1 MINEARQHDL
11 LLLGLALITEFD
23 LVPCPLLVSDS
34 QGGVLQVNNNFLT
47 VLGGDRSSWL
57 DRPMDALF
65 PLASRIFLQTHVW
78 PMLLREGE
86 VKELRLQIWNAAKQS
101 LPVLVNCQRTTR
113 DGVNTYHWLFF
124 ISHQR
129 TQYEAELLAARKRAD
144 LMAQHHQQ
152 SERFLRAVTN
162 AVPSLIAY
170 WDRDLRCQFFNQG
183 YLDWCGK
190 QPAEMQGASIG
201 TVLGEDLFAR
211 NEPHIQTALQAVSQE
226 FEREFT
232 KSDGTLGST
241 WAQYIPDVD
250 ASGVVL
256 GFYEVGTDVTRIKDA
271 DAAIRLS
278 ASVFNA
284 TTEGILVTDT
294 AGVLLS
300 VNPAFC
306 VITGYAAPEVL
317 GHNLRTLKWGGHGAD
332 FHAELWSTLVRCGQW
347 RGELW
352 CTRKDGGVYLE
363 DLSVTSIRDVNGQV
377 LRYVGVFSDI
387 SERNKRDE
395 QIRHMAQHDALTD
408 LPNRSL
414 MMERLNQQLEL
425 SVREPRPL
433 GVLFLDLDG
442 FKAVNDQLGHDTGD
456 LVLKTVAQRLKGLL
470 RTTDTVA
477 RLGGDEFVILLHH
490 PEGYEAI
497 IQIAERVIAVI
508 NSPIVAGERVAKV
521 GTSIGIAVH
530 PEHGTNADRLLM
542 RADHAMY
549 QAKRSGKNT
558 FRFSE

>member
-1 MINEARQHDL
+1 MV
-11 LLLGLALITEFD
+11 TEFD
-23 LVPCPLLVSDS
+23 LVPCPLLVSNS
-34 QGGVLQVNNNFLT
+34 QGGVLQVNNNFLA

-78 PMLLREGE
+78 PMVLRDGE
-86 VKELRLQIWNAAKQS
+86 VKELRLQVLNAAKQA
-101 LPVLVNCQRTTR
+101 LPVFVNCQRATR
-113 DGVNTYHWLFF
+113 EGVDTYHWLFF

-190 QPAEMQGASIG
+190 KPAQMQGASIR

-211 NEPHIQTALQAVSQE
+211 NEPHIQTALQGVVQE

-278 ASVFNA
+278 ASVFSA
-284 TTEGILVTDT
+284 ITEGILVTDT

-306 VITGYAAPEVL
+306 HITGYAAPDVL
-317 GHNLRTLKWGGHGAD
+317 GHNLRVLQWGRHGAD

-352 CTRKDGGVYLE
+352 CSRKDGGIYLE
-363 DLSVTSIRDVNGQV
+363 DLSVTSIRDANGQV

-395 QIRHMAQHDALTD
+395 QIRHMALHDGLTD

-414 MMERLNQQLEL
+414 MMERLNQLLEL

-442 FKAVNDQLGHDTGD
+442 FKAVNDQLGHDAGD
-456 LVLKTVAQRLKGLL
+456 VVLKTVAERLRGLL
-470 RTTDTVA
+470 RASDTVA

-490 PEGYEAI
+490 PQSHEAI

-530 PEHGTNADRLLM
+530 PEHGTSADQLLM

-549 QAKRSGKNT
+549 LAKRSGKNT

>member
-1 MINEARQHDL
+1 M
-11 LLLGLALITEFD
+11 ITEYD
-23 LVPCPLLVSDS
+23 LVPCPLLVSDR
-34 QGGVLQVNNNFLT
+34 QGCVLQVNSNFLA

-57 DRPMDALF
+57 DRPMDAIF

-78 PMLLREGE
+78 PMLLRDGE
-86 VKELRLQIWNAAKQS
+86 VKELRLQVLDAGKQA
-101 LPVLVNCQRTTR
+101 LPVFVNCQRATR
-113 DGVNTYHWLFF
+113 DDVDTYHWLFF
-124 ISHQR
+124 ISHER
-129 TQYEAELLAARKRAD
+129 IRYEAELLAARKRAD
-144 LMAQHHQQ
+144 SMAQHHQQ
-152 SERFLRAVTN
+152 GERFLRAVTN

-183 YLDWCGK
+183 YLDWFK
-190 QPAEMQGASIG
+190 KTPAEMQGASIRS
-201 TVLGEDLFAR
+201 VLGEDLFVR
-211 NEPHIQTALQAVSQE
+211 NEPHIQAALEGVSQE

-232 KSDGTLGST
+232 KFDSTLGST

-256 GFYEVGTDVTRIKDA
+256 GVYEVGTDVTPIKDA

-284 TTEGILVTDT
+284 TTEGIMVTDT

-306 VITGYAAPEVL
+306 HITGYAATDVL
-317 GHNLRTLKWGGHGAD
+317 GHSLRIIQPGQHDAD
-332 FHAELWSTLVRCGQW
+332 FHDQMWRTVVTSGHW

-352 CTRKDGGVYLE
+352 CTRKDGGLYLQ
-363 DLSVTSIRDVNGQV
+363 DLSVTSIRDANGLV
-377 LRYVGVFSDI
+377 VRYVGVFSDI

-395 QIRHMAQHDALTD
+395 QIRHMALHDGLTD
-408 LPNRSL
+408 LPNRRL
-414 MMERLNQQLEL
+414 MMERLNQLLDL

-456 LVLKTVAQRLKGLL
+456 LVLKTVAQRVKGLL
-470 RTTDTVA
+470 RTADTVA
-477 RLGGDEFVILLHH
+477 RLGGDEFVILLHN
-490 PEGYEAI
+490 PESHDALI
-497 IQIAERVIAVI
+497 HIAERVIAVI
-508 NSPIVAGERVAKV
+508 SSPIVAGEKVAKV
-521 GTSIGIAVH
+521 GTSIGIAVY
-530 PEHGTNADRLLM
+530 PEHGTSADQLIM

>member
-1 MINEARQHDL
+1 MITDR
-11 LLLGLALITEFD
+11 D

-34 QGGVLQVNNNFLT
+34 QGGVIFVNSNFLA

-78 PMLLREGE
+78 PMLLRDGE
-86 VKELRLQIWNAAKQS
+86 VKELRLQIFNAAKQA
-101 LPVLVNCQRTTR
+101 LPVLVNCQSATR
-113 DGVNTYHWLFF
+113 DGVDTYHWLFF
-124 ISHQR
+124 ISHER
-129 TQYEAELLAARKRAD
+129 TRYEAELLAARKRAD
-144 LMAQHHQQ
+144 SMAQHHRQG
-152 SERFLRAVTN
+152 ERFLRAVTN

-170 WDRDLRCQFFNQG
+170 WDRDLRCKFFNQG
-183 YLDWCGK
+183 YLDWFGK
-190 QPAEMQGASIG
+190 KPSDMQGASIR
-201 TVLGEDLFAR
+201 TVLGEELFAH
-211 NEPHIQTALQAVSQE
+211 NEPHIQAALQGVSQE
-226 FEREFT
+226 FERVFT
-232 KSDGTLGST
+232 KSDDTLGST
-241 WAQYIPDVD
+241 WSQYIPDVD

-256 GFYEVGTDVTRIKDA
+256 GVYEVGTDVTRIKDA

-294 AGVLLS
+294 TGVLLS

-306 VITGYAAPEVL
+306 HITGYAATDVL
-317 GHNLRTLKWGGHGAD
+317 GHNLRILQWGGHGAD
-332 FHAELWSTLVRCGQW
+332 FQAEMWSTVVRSGQW

-352 CTRKDGGVYLE
+352 CTRKDGGIYLE
-363 DLSVTSIRDVNGQV
+363 NLSVTSIRDANGQV
-377 LRYVGVFSDI
+377 VRYVGVFSDI
-387 SERNKRDE
+387 SERYERDE
-395 QIRHMAQHDALTD
+395 QIRHMALHDGLTD

-414 MMERLNQQLEL
+414 MMERLNLLLDL
-425 SVREPRPL
+425 SIREPRPL
-433 GVLFLDLDG
+433 AILFLDLDG

-470 RTTDTVA
+470 RTSDTVA

-490 PEGYEAI
+490 PEGHDAI
-497 IQIAERVIAVI
+497 IQIVERVIAVI
-508 NSPIVAGERVAKV
+508 NSPIVAGEKVAKV
-521 GTSIGIAVH
+521 GASIGIAVH
-530 PEHGTNADRLLM
+530 PEHGTTADRLLM

-558 FRFSE
+558 FRFFE